1 MDNGRVLI
9 TGNSSGLGEGLSQVY
24 LEKGWQVYGCSRRG
38 CALEG
43 VQDIRLDLSDF
54 DAVPLALCT
63 LLDGVEGLD
72 LVVLNAGVLGE
83 IRDLHE
89 TPVEQL
95 REIMEINVWANKV
108 IMDWLHQWGR
118 SIGQVVMISSGA
130 SVLGNRGWSGYALSK
145 ATLNMLAKLYSHEF
159 PETHIAAIAPGLID
173 SAMMDYLCDVP
184 DPDAYPALVRLRGAR
199 GTETMPDPY
208 NAARRIVTIM
218 EKIRDYP
225 SGSFIDIRQM
235 LEPLEYAKLMG
246 HLNQPR

>member
-9 TGNSSGLGEGLSQVY
+9 TGNSSGLGEGLSKVY
-24 LEKGWQVYGCSRRG
+24 LDKGWQVYGCSRRG
-38 CALEG
+38 CTLEG

-54 DAVPLALCT
+54 DAVPLALQT
-63 LLDGVEGLD
+63 LLDGVDGLD

-89 TPVEQL
+89 TSMEQL

-108 IMDWLHQWGR
+108 MMDWLLQWGR
-118 SIGQVVMISSGA
+118 PVGQVVMVSSGA

-145 ATLNMLAKLYSHEF
+145 ATLNMLARLYSHEF
-159 PETHIAAIAPGLID
+159 PDTHISAIAPGLID
-173 SAMMDYLCDVP
+173 SAMMDYLCEVP
-184 DPDAYPALVRLRGAR
+184 DPEAYPALARLRGAR

-218 EKIRDYP
+218 DRFRDYP
-225 SGSFIDIRQM
+225 SGSFIDIRQI
-235 LEPLEYAKLMG
+235 LEPLEYARLMG

>member
-1 MDNGRVLI
+1 MSNGRVLI

-54 DAVPLALCT
+54 DAVPLALQT
-63 LLDGVEGLD
+63 LLDGVDSLD

-89 TPVEQL
+89 TPVEKL

-108 IMDWLHQWGR
+108 IMDWLHQWDR
-118 SIGQVVMISSGA
+118 PVGQVVMISSGA

-145 ATLNMLAKLYSHEF
+145 ATLNMLGRLYSHEF
-159 PETHIAAIAPGLID
+159 PDTHISAIAPGLID
-173 SAMMDYLCDVP
+173 SAMMDYLCEVP
-184 DPDAYPALVRLRGAR
+184 DPKAYPALARLRGAR

-208 NAARRIVTIM
+208 SAARRIVAIM
-218 EKIRDYP
+218 EKFRDYP
-225 SGSFIDIRQM
+225 SGSFIDIRQI
-235 LEPLEYAKLMG
+235 LEPLEYARLMG